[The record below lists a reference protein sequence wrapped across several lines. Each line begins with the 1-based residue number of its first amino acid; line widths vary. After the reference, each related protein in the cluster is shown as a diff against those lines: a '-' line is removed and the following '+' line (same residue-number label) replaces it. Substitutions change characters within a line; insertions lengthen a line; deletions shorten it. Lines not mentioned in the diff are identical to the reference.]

1 MTSLQAR
8 KATRYVI
15 GSDQKVEPDEWP
27 IEALELGRGEVFEL
41 RDLKAVPELPGSAHL
56 LGTDAATP
64 LRDPHACIRRRDAIF
79 QQSGCREHA
88 RRPFGPRSVC
98 GLSFICARGQAAD
111 HVRRGDHLGGLIHE
125 YAVAA

>member
-64 LRDPHACIRRRDAIF
+64 CAIVTHEF
-79 QQSGCREHA
+79 VGGT
-88 RRPFGPRSVC
+88 PFFSSLVVASMPAGRLAPGASV
-98 GLSFICARGQAAD
+98 G
-111 HVRRGDHLGGLIHE
+111 
-125 YAVAA
+125 